1 MRIFET
7 CGSVRSNRATG
18 QPGNR
23 LKRQQSYTVT
33 ISSRLS
39 FHPGATAATR
49 QNLFF
54 TPDAAAAPR
63 NDCRFTRTRQRLAGK
78 SAFIT
83 RARQRLPQTTVILPG
98 RHGGR
103 PVKPLFPKNRGGG
116 RPKRLSFCPKTAAG
130 MSETLHFL
138 LVASVPYQLSTAN
151 YQLHKTMRPFQTPPP
166 ERRLAV
172 GLNRSERV
180 RASRFCEPAKP
191 ATSRRSGPVTT
202 VSHLKNR
209 ADRRF

>member
-1 MRIFET
+1 
-7 CGSVRSNRATG
+7 
-18 QPGNR
+18 
-23 LKRQQSYTVT
+23 
-33 ISSRLS
+33 LS

-180 RASRFCEPAKP
+180 RLPVLRACQAGYKP
-191 ATSRRSGPVTT
+191 ALRPRGHRQPFEKPGRSKI
-202 VSHLKNR
+202 LKDPSFPLSTINY
-209 ADRRF
+209 